1 MNNLIEDKREIM
13 KMRRV
18 LDEKIN
24 RKHKPIYTIAFAA
37 TVRNAA
43 KMMYKEKR
51 GNILVPGLQT
61 TAKTRPLIIDALYS
75 IITEFPEIIKSQRL
89 VLELIGLISKPSGRV
104 EADVGCHDD
113 LALSAGL
120 CFYVH
125 KYDPVLMLQ
134 NNAVVSSLFTEVMG
148 LNDYGSETINDAN
161 IMRHVK
167 DHISENKGMINTM
180 EFFFGADR
188 G

>member
-1 MNNLIEDKREIM
+1 MNSE
-13 KMRRV
+13 
-18 LDEKIN
+18 
-24 RKHKPIYTIAFAA
+24 YSQ
-37 TVRNAA
+37 
-43 KMMYKEKR
+43 MMFKEKR
-51 GNILVPGLQT
+51 GNTLVPGLQT

-75 IITEFPEIIKSQRL
+75 IITEFPEIIKSKRL

-134 NNAVVSSLFTEVMG
+134 NDTVASNLFTEVMG
-148 LNDYGSETINDAN
+148 LNDYGPTNINNATI
-161 IMRHVK
+161 MKHVK
-167 DHISENKGMINTM
+167 DNLSENKGIINTM
-180 EFFFGADR
+180 DFFFGADR